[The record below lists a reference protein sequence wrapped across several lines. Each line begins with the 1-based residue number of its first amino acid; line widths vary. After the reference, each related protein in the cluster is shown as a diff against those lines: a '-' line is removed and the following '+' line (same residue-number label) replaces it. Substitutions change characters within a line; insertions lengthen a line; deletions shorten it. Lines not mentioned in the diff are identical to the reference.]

1 MEDIKFQYYWH
12 SPVGWLEITANDEQV
27 ISIYF
32 KDNKIKIN
40 GDQVN
45 TVIKN
50 TIEQLKA
57 YFNGTLEEFSLPL
70 RPEGTDFQ
78 QKVWEQLQTIPY
90 GQTISYG
97 EVAEKLGDS
106 NKVRAVGSA
115 NGQNPISIVIPCHR
129 VIGANGALVG
139 YGGGIDRKKWLL
151 QHEGALLL

>member
-1 MEDIKFQYYWH
+1 KVCFLDIPFLLYNKNAIIALMEAIKFQYYWH
-12 SPVGWLEITANDEQV
+12 SPVGWLDITANEEQV

-32 KDNKIKIN
+32 NDNKIKIN
-40 GDQVN
+40 DNQVN
-45 TVIKN
+45 KVIKN
-50 TIEQLKA
+50 TIEKLKA

-70 RPEGTDFQ
+70 RPEGADVQ

-115 NGQNPISIVIPCHR
+115 NGQNQTSIVIHCHR
-129 VIGANGALVG
+129 GMVSTRAL
-139 YGGGIDRKKWLL
+139 
-151 QHEGALLL
+151 A